1 MGRVQSQLGFILL
14 SQQPIYYSQRKQRKS
29 LYFRVTELLEV
40 PAKIVTAMSGTAMNE
55 VADFEGSLAQKFGFS
70 SLQLS
75 RGGRGL
81 GGAGAAWNPISGSNP
96 LPLAMCHV
104 SVSLVIAS
112 Y

>member
-1 MGRVQSQLGFILL
+1 M
-14 SQQPIYYSQRKQRKS
+14 
-29 LYFRVTELLEV
+29 EV

-81 GGAGAAWNPISGSNP
+81 GGAGAAWNAIP
-96 LPLAMCHV
+96 LLIQPQN
-104 SVSLVIAS
+104 
-112 Y
+112 